1 MMGIKKFIFYLFILM
16 TVFGLVFFR
25 HQYIPTTHTVLNQKL
40 DYVLRV
46 NRITGSACIFSGGT
60 ENITNDFGKERSLSE
75 ELSSTFD
82 SCDSPDFVN
91 SLKLFWEYIK
101 SFFPS

>member
-60 ENITNDFGKERSLSE
+60 ENITNNSGVKKSLSE
-75 ELSSTFD
+75 ELRSSFD
-82 SCDSPDFVN
+82 ACEPRYFV
-91 SLKLFWEYIK
+91 SFLKSIWEIFGQNK
-101 SFFPS
+101 LD

>member
-60 ENITNDFGKERSLSE
+60 ENITNEFGKERSLSE
-75 ELSSTFD
+75 ELSSRFD

-91 SLKLFWEYIK
+91 FLKLFWEYIK

>member
-1 MMGIKKFIFYLFILM
+1 MGIQKFIFYLFILM

-60 ENITNDFGKERSLSE
+60 EFVTNDFGKGRSLSE
-75 ELSSTFD
+75 ELSSSFD
-82 SCDSPDFVN
+82 TCDSPYTVR
-91 SLKLFWEYIK
+91 SLKSFWEYIS
-101 SFFPS
+101 SFLPS

>member
-1 MMGIKKFIFYLFILM
+1 MGIKKFIFYLFILM

-25 HQYIPTTHTVLNQKL
+25 HEYIPATHTVLNQKL

-60 ENITNDFGKERSLSE
+60 ENITNDSGKKKSLSE
-75 ELSSTFD
+75 ELSISFD
-82 SCDSPDFVN
+82 SCDSPNIVN
-91 SLKLFWEYIK
+91 PLNEFLEYIK
-101 SFFPS
+101 SFVPS

>member
-1 MMGIKKFIFYLFILM
+1 MAIKKFIFYLFILM

-25 HQYIPTTHTVLNQKL
+25 HEYIPTTHTVLNQKL

-60 ENITNDFGKERSLSE
+60 ENPTNDFGKRKPIRE
-75 ELSSTFD
+75 ELSSSFV
-82 SCDSPDFVN
+82 SCDSPDSES
-91 SLKLFWEYIK
+91 SLKSFWEYIK
-101 SFFPS
+101 SFVLS